1 MVGSLRITMKTDTQI
16 HQSLKLSY
24 LTANF
29 DQTFQK
35 IEAERVINIFTI
47 RYLLLYIIWFMLY

>member
-24 LTANF
+24 LAANF

-35 IEAERVINIFTI
+35 IEAGRVINIFI
-47 RYLLLYIIWFMLY
+47 VR